1 MTGSGKSS
9 LLQGI
14 LKGVSRSFY
23 LTLWVVPVR
32 VRDQLGLAYLF
43 CRAAD
48 TIADTDLL
56 PSTERLKYLYLFRE
70 QFQTSVISWQAVAQI
85 QDSLVQHQGSPAE
98 RVLLS
103 RLADCFRIFEGF
115 SPQDQNRIRH
125 LVSTLTKGMEMD
137 LTYFPGEGS
146 GVPAPL
152 PSGRDLDQYCYY
164 VAGVVGEF
172 WTRMIMGHF
181 ESLGVWDELRMGKLG
196 MHFGKGLQMTNVLK
210 DLAKDLARGRCYLP
224 QNMLDE
230 FKLDPQDLKESAS
243 VAPLRPLL
251 ASLIRLTL
259 YHLEG
264 GWQYILAIPRR
275 EVRLRLACLWPHL
288 FAIRTLARV
297 CESDDLLNPRI
308 TVKITRRE
316 VYTTMALSLAFV
328 FSNSL
333 LTRYYEYLKKGL
345 MSRVVSE

>member
-1 MTGSGKSS
+1 MTGSERNS
-9 LLQGI
+9 LLRGI
-14 LKGVSRSFY
+14 LEGVSRSFY
-23 LTLWVVPVR
+23 LTLWVVPAR

-56 PSTERLKYLYLFRE
+56 PPTERLKHLFLFRE
-70 QFQTSVISWQAVAQI
+70 QFLSSSISWEAVAEI
-85 QDSLVQHQGSPAE
+85 QNSLVPHQGGPQE
-98 RVLLS
+98 RMLLD

-115 SPQDQNRIRH
+115 SKQDQDRVRN

-137 LTYFPGEGS
+137 LTYFPAEAS
-146 GVPAPL
+146 GMLKALPA
-152 PSGRDLDQYCYY
+152 SGDLDQYCYD

-172 WTRMIMGHF
+172 WTQIAMGHF
-181 ESLGVWDELRMGKLG
+181 QSLQGWDEARMGKLG
-196 MHFGKGLQMTNVLK
+196 VHFGKGLQMTNILK

-224 QNMLDE
+224 QDLLDSW
-230 FKLDPQDLKESAS
+230 KLDLQVLKRSSS
-243 VAPLRPLL
+243 VVALRPLL
-251 ASLIRLTL
+251 AYLIRLTL

-288 FAIRTLARV
+288 FAIRTLDRIYHA
-297 CESDDLLNPRI
+297 DDLLNPRA

-316 VYTTMALSLAFV
+316 VYFTMVLTSVLV
-328 FSNSL
+328 CSNSL
-333 LTRYYEYLKKGL
+333 LTRYYERLRSSL
-345 MSRVVSE
+345 ISRVVGE